1 VNKVTSTSSKY
12 KGYIKQAIK
21 FLVTAAALLFV
32 FKKIDV
38 DAFKKSISDV
48 NLGYMALGWLVF
60 NISKIISAFRLNLF
74 YKLAGIR
81 LSGLLNLRFYYLGM
95 FYNMFLPGSVGGDAY
110 KVYLLKENNE
120 DASTKKLIAATLLD
134 RISGVALLAMMA
146 GVFLYLS
153 SYSATIILYEVLL
166 FAGILLIMPGYYL
179 FMKWFFPTFVSAYS
193 TTGMYSFF
201 VQLGQVISA
210 WLILKALHI
219 DSAYWDYLTLFM
231 ISSVFAVIPLTIGGF
246 GAREMVFLFGSQYLL
261 IQEAPAVAFA
271 VLFFATQAL
280 SSLLGLLFLV
290 NIDKKIAH
298 ATSNSQ

>member
-1 VNKVTSTSSKY
+1 M
-12 KGYIKQAIK
+12 KQAIK
-21 FLVTAAALLFV
+21 VVVTAAALVFV
-32 FKKIDV
+32 FKKLDIDS
-38 DAFKKSISDV
+38 FKKSIADV
-48 NLGYMALGWLVF
+48 NYGYLALGWLVF

-74 YKLAGIR
+74 YKLAGIN
-81 LSGLLNLRFYYLGM
+81 LNGLLNLRFYYLGM

-120 DASTKKLIAATLLD
+120 GASTKKLIAATLLD

-153 SYSATIILYEVLL
+153 SYSATTVWYEILL
-166 FAGILLIMPGYYL
+166 FGGILLIMPGYYL

-193 TTGMYSFF
+193 TTGVYSFF

-210 WLILKALHI
+210 WFILKALHI
-219 DSAYWDYLTLFM
+219 DAAYWDYLTLFM
-231 ISSVFAVIPLTIGGF
+231 ISSVFAVIPLTVGGL
-246 GAREMVFLFGSQYLL
+246 GAREMVFLFGSEYLL

-271 VLFFATQAL
+271 VLFFITQAL
-280 SSLLGLLFLV
+280 SSLVGLLFLV

-298 ATSNSQ
+298 ATSTPK